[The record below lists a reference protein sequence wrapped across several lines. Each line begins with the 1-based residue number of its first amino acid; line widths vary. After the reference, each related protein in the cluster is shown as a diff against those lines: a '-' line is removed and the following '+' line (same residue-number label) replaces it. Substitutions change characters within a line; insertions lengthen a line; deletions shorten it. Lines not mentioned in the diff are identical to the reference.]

1 MSEAFYKAGI
11 TYLILVSENDIAGCY
26 GGLLFLLAFSF
37 SRTSNFR
44 SQSSGRRFTDI
55 QRQLLVGNTLL
66 NSLSEGSA
74 RELSVLL
81 DTKIKDGLDP
91 NTLTREIN
99 SIVSQ
104 SFSHVPQL
112 VAVASQVDF
121 KGLAPIQL
129 IGRAISERTEIP
141 WDTLFDKFPILAEEL
156 NLTTQYITEIGSEV
170 YAMGVLHKS

>member
-26 GGLLFLLAFSF
+26 GGLLFLLAFSL

-44 SQSSGRRFTDI
+44 SQSWGRRFTDI

-121 KGLAPIQL
+121 KVLAPIQL

-141 WDTLFDKFPILAEEL
+141 WDTLFDKFPILAETKL
-156 NLTTQYITEIGSEV
+156 NYSV
-170 YAMGVLHKS
+170 HN